1 MILTVPLCFIPDFHP
16 FKVSPSIMVINWFW
30 WKEIYFHVKS
40 PRHPL
45 SLPLFPWS
53 RLSQWIVFSNIKQE
67 SSMNSLI
74 LYMTMKIYFCFILFI
89 LVSVLLINTLWLPVG
104 EKAVFSTKSNTNHSL
119 FLPATYVEIGN
130 CFSFDKVQWTFDF
143 PHPPPTSNFSDAK
156 KCKNTHYR
164 TYRHR

>member
-1 MILTVPLCFIPDFHP
+1 MILTVPLCYIPDFHP
-16 FKVSPSIMVINWFW
+16 FKVSPSIMVRNWFW

-45 SLPLFPWS
+45 SLPLFPSS

-74 LYMTMKIYFCFILFI
+74 LYMTMKIYFCFILLI

-104 EKAVFSTKSNTNHSL
+104 EKAVFSTKSNTNHGL
-119 FLPATYVEIGN
+119 FLPATYVGN

-143 PHPPPTSNFSDAK
+143 PHPPN
-156 KCKNTHYR
+156 
-164 TYRHR
+164 